1 MSYRLNQRDEDDVR
15 HWLGRDVRGDLGVR
29 SSSSNFESRALLM
42 PIRNNVPSHYYDIH
56 EDGTTTRHGTDDVGL
71 RCGPILVVPKK
82 PAYVERD
89 LGAELIATSKR
100 DRLLQRI
107 WQAVPAAHRHT
118 LEAVYGGGRTFPAF
132 EVFGELAPLVCD
144 TLGAGAVHLR
154 DKAAPTKFD
163 AMVSF
168 GERLRRKKWDQKGD
182 QANERELDL
191 STDIETEADLRL
203 SKACREYSAIADR
216 AYSNDG
222 EESHRELLQ
231 DIEAAFG

>member
-15 HWLGRDVRGDLGVR
+15 HWLGRDVRGDLGIR
-29 SSSSNFESRALLM
+29 SSSSNFEARALLM
-42 PIRNNVPSHYYDIH
+42 PIRNNVPFTYVDRDEKGVAIKW
-56 EDGTTTRHGTDDVGL
+56 HGTEDVGL

-107 WQAVPAAHRHT
+107 WHAVPAAHQHT
-118 LEAVYGGGRTFPAF
+118 LEAVYGGGRSFPAF

-144 TLGAGAVHLR
+144 TLGASAVHLR
-154 DKAAPTKFD
+154 DKAASSRFD

-168 GERLRRKKWDQKGD
+168 GERLRRRKWEQKGD
-182 QANERELDL
+182 QADERELDL
-191 STDIETEADLRL
+191 ATDIETEADLRL
-203 SKACREYSAIADR
+203 SKACREYSAIADQEYGNDREVAQER
-216 AYSNDG
+216 ALEKAVG
-222 EESHRELLQ
+222 
-231 DIEAAFG
+231 